1 MGNKPISL
9 IYDIESGQNK
19 VISKQGTGTDTQQG
33 AWLLSIC
40 L

>member
-19 VISKQGTGTDTQQG
+19 VISKQNARTDT
-33 AWLLSIC
+33 
-40 L
+40 

>member
-19 VISKQGTGTDTQQG
+19 VIPQQGTGTDT
-33 AWLLSIC
+33 
-40 L
+40 